1 MEPRRRYDRQ
11 GYGRRYSASPEARR
25 ASLRR
30 RAAGPASTAAI
41 YVNAH
46 DSDGSSVE
54 VWDAGT
60 SVGQSWIDSG
70 KLNFNVTDIS
80 GRQHGYHVDLATGAL
95 SRYL

>member
-11 GYGRRYSASPEARR
+11 GHGRRYPSSPQARL
-25 ASLRR
+25 AAMQR
-30 RAAGPASTAAI
+30 RAAGPNSTAAI

-60 SVGQSWIDSG
+60 NVAQSWIDSG

-80 GRQHGYHVDLATGAL
+80 GRQHGYSVDLSDGSL
-95 SRYL
+95 RRYL